1 MLKTAKKLFCVLCA
15 AAVLLSVAVI
25 SASAAGSSVMSF
37 SSNSINVGDSV
48 TVKITVRTDG
58 AKDMYGVTGTV
69 NYDPNMFDYVS
80 STVSANGGGGAIKF
94 APTATGVQSIVAEFT
109 FKSKAGGSGIFSLTD
124 CQYSNGNDID
134 VTGSSARV
142 TVNDAV
148 QSSNA
153 DLSKLSLSAGTLSPK
168 FTPAVTSYTATV
180 PHSVTKCSV
189 YATAADSAAKVEVSG
204 KAALNVGKNT
214 RVVTVTAPSGA
225 QKKYTIEITR
235 SEQDE
240 VESSQPA
247 DAVQSEPTA
256 ETGTVTVDGAEYTV
270 VSDLSGVA
278 VLNGFNVGTADYNGA
293 QVAVATDGTYTV
305 YYLKSAES
313 EQPAPFVKNGDSFEP
328 LKYMTIGESVYIFTD
343 KTSADKTPAGFYP
356 TTAKLAGFSVKCYA
370 FENDKMSDFYITECY
385 SNGKYGFY
393 RYDTI
398 QNTLQREPDFKLSE
412 NSAKQKDGFITRFN
426 SLPNGGKIIVVCMM
440 LTALAIVALIVVF
453 IIKTARGKYTEYPEA
468 DDGYDDVFTDIT
480 DTDGY
485 VFDSV
490 TEDGEPE
497 EIQQTENDEAENDE
511 AEDGEEEASKTEQ

>member
-1 MLKTAKKLFCVLCA
+1 MIRMLKTAKKLFCVLCA

-153 DLSKLSLSAGTLSPK
+153 DLS
-168 FTPAVTSYTATV
+168 
-180 PHSVTKCSV
+180 
-189 YATAADSAAKVEVSG
+189 
-204 KAALNVGKNT
+204 
-214 RVVTVTAPSGA
+214 
-225 QKKYTIEITR
+225 
-235 SEQDE
+235 
-240 VESSQPA
+240 
-247 DAVQSEPTA
+247 
-256 ETGTVTVDGAEYTV
+256 
-270 VSDLSGVA
+270 GVA
-278 VLNGFNVGTADYNGA
+278 VLNGFNIGTADYNGA

-426 SLPNGGKIIVVCMM
+426 SLPNGGKIIVVCMI

-490 TEDGEPE
+490 TEDGETE

-511 AEDGEEEASKTEQ
+511 AEDGEEETSETEQ

>member
-153 DLSKLSLSAGTLSPK
+153 DLS
-168 FTPAVTSYTATV
+168 
-180 PHSVTKCSV
+180 
-189 YATAADSAAKVEVSG
+189 
-204 KAALNVGKNT
+204 
-214 RVVTVTAPSGA
+214 
-225 QKKYTIEITR
+225 
-235 SEQDE
+235 
-240 VESSQPA
+240 
-247 DAVQSEPTA
+247 
-256 ETGTVTVDGAEYTV
+256 
-270 VSDLSGVA
+270 GVA
-278 VLNGFNVGTADYNGA
+278 VLNGFNIGTADYNGA

-426 SLPNGGKIIVVCMM
+426 SLPNGGKIIVVCMI

-490 TEDGEPE
+490 TEDGETE

-511 AEDGEEEASKTEQ
+511 AEDGEEETSETEQ

>member
-15 AAVLLSVAVI
+15 AAVMLSVAVI

-142 TVNDAV
+142 TVN
-148 QSSNA
+148 
-153 DLSKLSLSAGTLSPK
+153 
-168 FTPAVTSYTATV
+168 
-180 PHSVTKCSV
+180 
-189 YATAADSAAKVEVSG
+189 
-204 KAALNVGKNT
+204 
-214 RVVTVTAPSGA
+214 
-225 QKKYTIEITR
+225 
-235 SEQDE
+235 
-240 VESSQPA
+240 

-497 EIQQTENDEAENDE
+497 EIQQTENDEAE
-511 AEDGEEEASKTEQ
+511 DGEETSKTEQ

>member
-1 MLKTAKKLFCVLCA
+1 MKKTNLLKRLICVAATFCFIFSLAQFAVSAEGKSIIDFSGKK
-15 AAVLLSVAVI
+15 I
-25 SASAAGSSVMSF
+25 NAG
-37 SSNSINVGDSV
+37 DTV
-48 TVKITVRTDG
+48 TVEVRVKPDG
-58 AKDMYGVTGTV
+58 NDKVIAIEGNL
-69 NYDPNMFDYVS
+69 NYDASIMEYTGGTDCVKVS
-80 STVSANGGGGAIKF
+80 DGNIKF
-94 APTATGVQSIVAEFT
+94 ETDNSKVNIS
-109 FKSKAGGSGIFSLTD
+109 FKSKAGGSALFSVAN
-124 CQYSNGNDID
+124 CQYAKDMQGKVS
-134 VTGSSARV
+134 VVGSSARV
-142 TVNDAV
+142 TVEGAAAE
-148 QSSNA
+148 NA
-153 DLSKLSLSAGTLSPK
+153 DLKSLSLSDGTLAPAFS
-168 FTPAVTSYTATV
+168 PAVTSYTATV

-235 SEQDE
+235 SEQEE
-240 VESSQPA
+240 VESSQPV

-278 VLNGFNVGTADYNGA
+278 VLNGFNIGTADYNGA

-426 SLPNGGKIIVVCMM
+426 SLPNGGKIIVVCMI

-453 IIKTARGKYTEYPEA
+453 IIKTARGKYTEYPEE

-490 TEDGEPE
+490 TEDGETE

-511 AEDGEEEASKTEQ
+511 AEDGEEETSKTEQ